1 MLKYPHM
8 EAQELPIQI
17 GTPQLA
23 WDVDEFPDHER
34 SRTWY
39 LLTGVLGVAMIIYAI
54 ATANFLFAVI
64 ILMIGVITL
73 LSTFLPPQKVPVIIT
88 NMGIVVSDMYYDFEA
103 IADFSI
109 AYDPPHVKYLYIEF
123 VSSWHPL
130 VSIPLEDID
139 PNEVRDLLLP
149 YVIENLHRTDE
160 TLTDIL
166 RRVYKL

>member
-1 MLKYPHM
+1 M